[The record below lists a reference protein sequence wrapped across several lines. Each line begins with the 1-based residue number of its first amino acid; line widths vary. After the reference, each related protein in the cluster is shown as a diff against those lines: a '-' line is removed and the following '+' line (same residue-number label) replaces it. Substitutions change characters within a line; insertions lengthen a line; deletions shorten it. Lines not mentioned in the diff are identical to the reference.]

1 MKAGTRLSLALLAAV
16 IVVGGLLA
24 WLQWPL
30 DGSDPG
36 MEARMER
43 IERLRTAVERELEVL
58 EQARE
63 RREMT
68 EKELRELR
76 ESLDERRN
84 EIERLERELE

>member
-1 MKAGTRLSLALLAAV
+1 MKAGTRLSLALFVAV

-30 DGSDPG
+30 GGPDPE
-36 MEARMER
+36 METRMER

-68 EKELRELR
+68 GKELRELR
-76 ESLDERRN
+76 ESLEKRQD
-84 EIERLERELE
+84 EIERLKRELE